1 MSDAIVKLSKKKDG
15 KDRQIESSSSAAPAW
30 WVVFSREL
38 ADLWIG
44 GKALY
49 LILAFSVLL
58 GIETFVLA
66 TNFELSLFTPEES
79 VFEILKTA
87 IQVSL
92 FIGLIIGADSI
103 SGERERA
110 TLEGLLLTPVS
121 RRQIILGK
129 FLGALSSWPAALIIT
144 IPYMF
149 LLSQGNAVF
158 GHAVLWGALLG
169 TILAPA
175 FTAIGVLVSFWCN
188 SNKTSFFASLG
199 IFLIFLLF
207 GQVLGPTQTGIMGEF
222 LQWLNPIPAGFDFL
236 SKLLVSNQTFGEFW
250 TLLESPSV
258 FAILVIGLLFF
269 YVSPGLSVEAGKVS
283 KLGSKLGH
291 MAGLSVIACLM
302 LSLSTSYAMA
312 QAQEQSQ
319 GGDLQI
325 SISMDQKTV
334 KTGDTVLF
342 DTVVTNTSTEQ
353 TPAVIV
359 AMNIIN
365 LSKEGDVVDPED
377 WSPQRTQY
385 IDSLMSSESNTL
397 SWTVN
402 AILDGNYMVY
412 LVAIPKPESSET
424 SSQIVTSPGLHLTV
438 AKFTKLNP
446 GGVLP
451 YAIGGPVVLLIV
463 IFVIFRLRHRQID
476 AGDSG
481 KT

>member
-1 MSDAIVKLSKKKDG
+1 MRDAIVQLSKEKNG
-15 KDRQIESSSSAAPAW
+15 NDRQIELSGSAIPAW
-30 WVVFSREL
+30 WIVLSREL

-66 TNFELSLFTPEES
+66 TNFELSLFTPQEM
-79 VFEILKTA
+79 VFETLKTA

-129 FLGALSSWPAALIIT
+129 FLGALSSWPAALAIT
-144 IPYMF
+144 IPYML

-158 GHAVLWGALLG
+158 GPAVLWGALLG

-175 FTAIGVLVSFWCN
+175 FTALGVLVSFWCN
-188 SNKTSFFASLG
+188 SNKTSFFVSLG
-199 IFLIFLLF
+199 IFLIFLLP
-207 GQVLGPTQTGIMGEF
+207 GQF
-222 LQWLNPIPAGFDFL
+222 LQWLNPIPAGFNFL
-236 SKLLVSNQTFGEFW
+236 SNLLVNNQAIGESW
-250 TLLESPSV
+250 ALLEAPV
-258 FAILVIGLLFF
+258 MFAVLVIGLLFF
-269 YVSPGLSVEAGKVS
+269 YVGPSLRIEAGNVRRLWSKVS
-283 KLGSKLGH
+283 QVV
-291 MAGLSVIACLM
+291 GLSVIVCLM
-302 LSLSTSYAMA
+302 LSLSASFAMA
-312 QAQEQSQ
+312 LPEAPSQ
-319 GGDLQI
+319 GGNLQI
-325 SISMDQKTV
+325 SISLPYKAV
-334 KTGDTVLF
+334 KTGDTIGF
-342 DTVVTNTSTEQ
+342 DTVVTNTGTGQ

-385 IDSLMSSESNTL
+385 IDSLTSNESTAL

-412 LVAIPKPESSET
+412 LVAIPEPESSET
-424 SSQIVTSPGLHLTV
+424 SSQIGTSPGLHLTV

-451 YAIGGPVVLLIV
+451 YAIGGPIVLLVV
-463 IFVIFRLRHRQID
+463 IFVIYRLRRRQID
-476 AGDSG
+476 TGHSG
-481 KT
+481 ET